1 MIDKVKLLGISTS
14 IIMVANLILFIFG
27 LLVPMINNWGHG
39 GGIAAGIGLGFLL
52 GYQENKKENIL
63 HKLLAG
69 GCAGL
74 TLLILGWVVL
84 SGIYYRFIA

>member
-1 MIDKVKLLGISTS
+1 
-14 IIMVANLILFIFG
+14 
-27 LLVPMINNWGHG
+27 VPVINNWGHG

-52 GYQENKKENIL
+52 GYPENKKENIL

-69 GCAGL
+69 SCAAL

-84 SGIYYRFIA
+84 SGIYYRFMV

>member
-1 MIDKVKLLGISTS
+1 MGARIYKQIGVWVI
-14 IIMVANLILFIFG
+14 ILFIFG

-39 GGIAAGIGLGFLL
+39 GGIVAGIGLGFLM
-52 GYQENKKENIL
+52 GYRENKKENIL

-69 GCAGL
+69 SCALL

-84 SGIYYRFIA
+84 SGIYYRFIV